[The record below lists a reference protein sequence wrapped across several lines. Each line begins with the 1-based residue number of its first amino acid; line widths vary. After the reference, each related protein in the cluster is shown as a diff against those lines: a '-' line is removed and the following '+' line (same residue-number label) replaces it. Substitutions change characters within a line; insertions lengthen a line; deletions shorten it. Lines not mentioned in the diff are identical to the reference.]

1 MTSFKVVELTR
12 PALRSIGRFDENHIF
27 HMQGYRDLPD
37 DFHKKYES
45 VWVTLPSDELCDPR
59 MVQKY
64 LNWNIESSSSPTSSA
79 STAWASTSTTRMPTA
94 SRWHPTSSPPSWRV
108 ASPTPPSSFSA
119 TPSRSTIRRCAS
131 PRSIALIDCLSGGRL
146 VAGLPV
152 GSPPDTVGDGL
163 PPSQVRER
171 YYEAWRLIVEAW
183 TRKGPFPF
191 NGRFTK
197 LRYVNPWPK
206 PIQKPH
212 PPIWLAGGG
221 SVETWKFAAE
231 KRLYLQL
238 PELLRPQAGQEH
250 DAGLL
255 GPGGSARPRR
265 QSLSRGFAQLVV
277 VADTD
282 AEAERLYL
290 PHLRNFYSKSLHV
303 PPYIQAPPGFLSKKS
318 IEFSLNQGVQ
328 RGQGRKL
335 LGDPATASWK
345 DLTETYGMV
354 VGGSPETV
362 AQQLEEG
369 VRDLRIGHLMA
380 ILQIQSMD
388 NELTRYNMRLFAD
401 KVLPRLR
408 GLWEREGYQD
418 HWWPSGATR
427 NRQAPATGQVPAKAL
442 AK

>member
-1 MTSFKVVELTR
+1 MKTIF
-12 PALRSIGRFDENHIF
+12 F

-64 LNWNIESSSSPTSSA
+64 LNWNIDELELADELGFDGLGLNEHHQNAYGFPVAPNLIA
-79 STAWASTSTTRMPTA
+79 SILARRKSDAAIVILGNTIPLYN
-94 SRWHPTSSPPSWRV
+94 PPLRV
-108 ASPTPPSSFSA
+108 AEEY
-119 TPSRSTIRRCAS
+119 
-131 PRSIALIDCLSGGRL
+131 ALIDCLSGGRL

-152 GSPPDTVGDGL
+152 GSPPDSVGNYGL

-231 KRLYLQL
+231 NGYTYSYLSFSGL
-238 PELLRPQAGQEH
+238 KQAKSMMQGYWDQVEAH
-250 DAGLL
+250 GLDDN
-255 GPGGSARPRR
+255 PFRA
-265 QSLSRGFAQLVV
+265 GFAQIVV

-354 VGGSPETV
+354 VGGSPQTV

-369 VRDLRIGHLMA
+369 VRDLRIGHLMV

-388 NELTRYNMRLFAD
+388 NELTRYNMGLFAD

-418 HWWPSGATR
+418 HWWPSGAAR
-427 NRQAPATGQVPAKAL
+427 NRQAPATGQVPATAL

>member
-1 MTSFKVVELTR
+1 MKVATFNINNINKR
-12 PALRSIGRFDENHIF
+12 
-27 HMQGYRDLPD
+27 LPNLLAWL
-37 DFHKKYES
+37 K
-45 VWVTLPSDELCDPR
+45 
-59 MVQKY
+59 
-64 LNWNIESSSSPTSSA
+64 A
-79 STAWASTSTTRMPTA
+79 SKPG
-94 SRWHPTSSPPSWRV
+94 V
-108 ASPTPPSSFSA
+108 V
-119 TPSRSTIRRCAS
+119 
-131 PRSIALIDCLSGGRL
+131 CL
-146 VAGLPV
+146 
-152 GSPPDTVGDGL
+152 
-163 PPSQVRER
+163 RER
-171 YYEAWRLIVEAW
+171 YYEAWRLIVEAL

-221 SVETWKFAAE
+221 SVETWKFAADNDYTYS
-231 KRLYLQL
+231 YLSFSGL
-238 PELLRPQAGQEH
+238 KQAKSMMQGYWDQVEAH
-250 DAGLL
+250 GLDDN
-255 GPGGSARPRR
+255 PFRA
-265 QSLSRGFAQLVV
+265 GFAQIVV

-282 AEAERLYL
+282 AEAEKLYL

-303 PPYIQAPPGFLSKKS
+303 PSYIQAPPGFLSKKS

-369 VRDLRIGHLMA
+369 VRDLRIGHLMV

-388 NELTRYNMRLFAD
+388 NELTQYNMRLFAD

-427 NRQAPATGQVPAKAL
+427 NRQAPAAGQVPAKAL

>member
-1 MTSFKVVELTR
+1 MKTIF
-12 PALRSIGRFDENHIF
+12 F

-64 LNWNIESSSSPTSSA
+64 LNWNIDELELADELGFDGLGVNEHHQNAYGFPVAPNLIA
-79 STAWASTSTTRMPTA
+79 SILARRKSDAAIVILGNTIPLYN
-94 SRWHPTSSPPSWRV
+94 PPLRV
-108 ASPTPPSSFSA
+108 AEEY
-119 TPSRSTIRRCAS
+119 
-131 PRSIALIDCLSGGRL
+131 ALIDCLSGGRL

-152 GSPPDTVGDGL
+152 GSPPDTVGNYGL

-231 KRLYLQL
+231 NDYTYSYLSFSGL
-238 PELLRPQAGQEH
+238 KQAKSMMQGYWDQVEAH
-250 DAGLL
+250 GLDDN
-255 GPGGSARPRR
+255 PFRA
-265 QSLSRGFAQLVV
+265 GFAQLVV

-282 AEAERLYL
+282 AEAEKLYL

-303 PPYIQAPPGFLSKKS
+303 PSYIQAPPGFLSKTS

-427 NRQAPATGQVPAKAL
+427 NRPAPATGQVPATAL
-442 AK
+442 AQ